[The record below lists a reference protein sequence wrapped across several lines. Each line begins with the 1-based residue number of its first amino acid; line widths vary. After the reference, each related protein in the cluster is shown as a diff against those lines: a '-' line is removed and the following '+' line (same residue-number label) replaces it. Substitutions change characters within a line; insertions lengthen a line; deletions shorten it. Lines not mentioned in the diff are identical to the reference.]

1 MERIVIGSVVAVF
14 VVSTLCGV
22 IALIVAS
29 IARKRMLFATYAR
42 VTQLA
47 TFAVFVG
54 LWGSLVGCMFW
65 IAS

>member
-1 MERIVIGSVVAVF
+1 
-14 VVSTLCGV
+14 
-22 IALIVAS
+22 
-29 IARKRMLFATYAR
+29 MLFATYAR